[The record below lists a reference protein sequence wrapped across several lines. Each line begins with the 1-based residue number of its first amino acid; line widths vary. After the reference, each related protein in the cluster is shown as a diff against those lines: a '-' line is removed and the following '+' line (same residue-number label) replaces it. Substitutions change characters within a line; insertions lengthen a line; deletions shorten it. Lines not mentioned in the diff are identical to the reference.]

1 MVRPYTHVGACGSLL
16 QEEPEMGGTVGDERS
31 GGLQASRMINHAW
44 DRTGD
49 EGDSKCRWEPLRRA
63 TAQNLEGVHGPNTD
77 QHQSAAASG
86 KWSRNGL
93 WLLML
98 VLQRITRTIRSFES
112 RDRRMTKITQKAKRS
127 VGWYQ

>member
-16 QEEPEMGGTVGDERS
+16 QEGPEMGGTVGDERS

-63 TAQNLEGVHGPNTD
+63 TAQNLEGTGPRTKYGSTPVGCCVR
-77 QHQSAAASG
+77 QMVPEWLMASHA
-86 KWSRNGL
+86 
-93 WLLML
+93 
-98 VLQRITRTIRSFES
+98 RITAYYTHDPFI
-112 RDRRMTKITQKAKRS
+112 
-127 VGWYQ
+127 